1 MGDWLTIGRV
11 VGAHGLNGWLKVYPE
26 SDFPERFVRPGDRWL
41 LRPQATEPEP
51 IQLLAG
57 RYLDAKKQY
66 LIQLA
71 GIENRN
77 QAEDLLY
84 CQLVVPVDDRL
95 PLEPGEFHVADLVGL
110 SVILRESQTQIG
122 QVVDILSAGQ
132 DLLEVA
138 LDADALNTQ
147 NLDTQNR
154 QTDLSPQKGGSKA
167 RSRRSKILIPFVEQ
181 IVPVVD
187 LANQR
192 IEIDPPSGLIE
203 AQR

>member
-1 MGDWLTIGRV
+1 MENWLTIGRV

-26 SDFPERFVRPGDRWL
+26 SDFPERFVSPGSRWL

-57 RYLDAKKQY
+57 RYLEAKKQY
-66 LIQLA
+66 LINLA
-71 GIENRN
+71 GIANRN
-77 QAEDLLY
+77 QAEALLY
-84 CQLVVPVDDRL
+84 CQLVVPANDRL

-110 SVILRESQTQIG
+110 SVILRDSQTKIG

-138 LDADALNTQ
+138 LDADAAVAQ
-147 NLDTQNR
+147 ADS
-154 QTDLSPQKGGSKA
+154 SPAKDGAKP
-167 RSRRSKILIPFVEQ
+167 RSRHTTVLIPFVEP

-187 LANQR
+187 LVNQR

-203 AQR
+203 VQRPSQSD